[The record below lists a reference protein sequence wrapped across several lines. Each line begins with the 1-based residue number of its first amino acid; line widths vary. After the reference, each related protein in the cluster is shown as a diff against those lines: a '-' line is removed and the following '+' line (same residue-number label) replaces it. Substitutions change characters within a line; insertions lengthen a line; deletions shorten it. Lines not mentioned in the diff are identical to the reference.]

1 MFTSFLVV
9 SLSSCYNGVG
19 KGVIFVDIEINRNY
33 SGMIDALQ
41 SIREKNE
48 EYIQQIQQACDACF
62 SFGDKLS
69 KISLFPMEQ
78 LQIVSCASD
87 YMANYFQSSLPA
99 FDFSF
104 LLDRISETIR
114 QFNLT
119 SSVEMTNIINEVF
132 RDLPS
137 HKAASDAREKLL
149 DSYLSALELF
159 KFYVPEDTREEIQSK
174 VIEPAKKEKHISID
188 TLINIASIILTILI
202 FLFEQLSSYTA
213 QQESERQIA
222 ALSERN
228 QQLMDEL
235 SELGGIIQH
244 LTNEVG
250 ELSDQLQSATE
261 TSLESPNMDNK
272 PN

>member
-149 DSYLSALELF
+149 DSYLSALE
-159 KFYVPEDTREEIQSK
+159 DTREEIQSK